1 MASALPRPRPA
12 PVMSALAQSSQ
23 RVANLPD
30 VAERLKA
37 QGLVQDELTL
47 AQFDQFI
54 ARDIRKMAKLVRDGG
69 ITLE

>member
-1 MASALPRPRPA
+1 MEY
-12 PVMSALAQSSQ
+12 AQKVS
-23 RVANLPD
+23 NLPD